1 MAKENKS
8 IFIKAQILIIK
19 LNQIQ
24 AFQIEIRVSAK
35 HKQDSLNIKP
45 YAHINLSLTE
55 AQKCNYFV
63 Y

>member
-24 AFQIEIRVSAK
+24 AFQIEIRVSSKTQTRSSK
-35 HKQDSLNIKP
+35 HQ
-45 YAHINLSLTE
+45 T
-55 AQKCNYFV
+55 
-63 Y
+63 